1 MTGRRRNAILG
12 IVFGYASL
20 LITLARN
27 ILFVPIYLHSIP
39 LAEYGAWLATGGAL
53 ALILVNDFGLS
64 GVLTQKI
71 SMRYGAGD
79 TAALGSLM
87 GSALAIGSLMALLLS
102 AISFACVP
110 LLPGLQTLSTLQ
122 RHTVVMCFLI
132 AIGANAVGLIGVTT
146 ASVIRSL
153 QKAVTA
159 GSIVLGADVANVIVT
174 LASLYLGYGLY
185 AIALG
190 MLARSVIMAVA
201 GAIGVAIVCVY
212 DMRIRP
218 AIRWRAVRELVGDSS
233 RFFLSSIAMKMQ
245 SQANVIFISWM
256 LGPSSAA
263 IYSLTVRAHE
273 TVFMLLGQIN
283 AALVPSVTHLVGS
296 GNLAR
301 FRVVLLRLLLSMT
314 VVTALLLSMT
324 VILNAGFL
332 HLWVDQQFPGQ
343 GISILMG
350 AALFM
355 SSLGYVAYDA
365 LVAQGKFKFV
375 SRVFVLSSLLQV
387 LLLALLLRLGLW
399 FAPVATLITTVVWG
413 STFWKDL
420 SDDID
425 LTMVEARRLLVEL
438 ARIVGFSAV
447 IVALFLLFY
456 PTARSWGGLFAEG
469 LIGLGVLICGHLLI
483 SATVRTVAREEI
495 GMTIRALRS
504 T

>member
-12 IVFGYASL
+12 MVFGYASL

-79 TAALGSLM
+79 TGALGSLT

-132 AIGANAVGLIGVTT
+132 AIGANAVGLIGATT

-153 QKAVTA
+153 QKATTA
-159 GSIVLGADVANVIVT
+159 GSIVLGADIANVIVT

-185 AIALG
+185 AIAFG

-201 GAIGVAIVCVY
+201 GAIGVAIVCVFN
-212 DMRIRP
+212 MRIRP
-218 AIRWRAVRELVGDSS
+218 VIRWRAVRELVGDSS

-245 SQANVIFISWM
+245 SQANVVFISWM

-273 TVFMLLGQIN
+273 TVLMLLGQIN

-301 FRVVLLRLLLSMT
+301 FRVVLLRLLLSIT
-314 VVTALLLSMT
+314 VVTALLLSLT

-332 HLWVDQQFPGQ
+332 HLWVNQRFPGQ
-343 GISILMG
+343 EISILMG
-350 AALFM
+350 AALFV
-355 SSLGYVAYDA
+355 SSVGYVAYDA
-365 LVAQGKFKFV
+365 LVSQGKFKLV

-399 FAPVATLITTVVWG
+399 FAPTATLITTLAWA
-413 STFWKDL
+413 STFWKSL

-425 LTMVEARRLLVEL
+425 LTSVEARALLIEL
-438 ARIVGFSAV
+438 ARIVGFSVATVAV
-447 IVALFLLFY
+447 FLLFY
-456 PTARSWGGLFAEG
+456 PTANSWRGLFAEG
-469 LIGLGVLICGHLLI
+469 LIGLGVLVCGHLLI
-483 SATVRTVAREEI
+483 SATVRTIAREEI